1 MSQRHLARM
10 VSLQVL
16 YQLDFGG
23 LLEKKKIE
31 FDLSK
36 NILFYNLQEFADE
49 DFKYKDF
56 VDHLVSEI
64 LKNIEEID
72 KWIKKFAPE
81 WPIKQI
87 SMVDRNILRIGI
99 FELIFLKETPP
110 KVAID
115 EAIELAK
122 RFGSE
127 TSGRFVNGVLGAIY
141 EKIKKEDHN
150 KKNNDQESSSVGEK
164 NKNKV

>member
-31 FDLSK
+31 FEVSK
-36 NILFYNLQEFADE
+36 NILFYNLQEFADN

-64 LKNIEEID
+64 LKNLEEID

-141 EKIKKEDHN
+141 EKLKSSACEDN
-150 KKNNDQESSSVGEK
+150 QLKTEK
-164 NKNKV
+164 TE

>member
-10 VSLQVL
+10 VSLQIL
-16 YQLDFGG
+16 YQLDFSG
-23 LLEKKKIE
+23 LLEKNKTE
-31 FDLSK
+31 PDLSK
-36 NILFYNLQEFADE
+36 NILFYSLQEFAD
-49 DFKYKDF
+49 DNFKYKDF
-56 VDHLVSEI
+56 VDHLISEI
-64 LKNIEEID
+64 LKNLDEID
-72 KWIKKFAPE
+72 NWIKKFAPE

-141 EKIKKEDHN
+141 EKLKKKE
-150 KKNNDQESSSVGEK
+150 NNNNHSDEQKSNPTGEK
-164 NKNKV
+164 NKD

>member
-10 VSLQVL
+10 VSLQIL

-23 LLEKKKIE
+23 LLEPKKKE
-31 FDLSK
+31 FDLSN
-36 NILFYNLQEFADE
+36 NILFYSLQEFAE
-49 DFKYKDF
+49 KDFKYKDF
-56 VDHLVSEI
+56 VNHLLLEI
-64 LKNIEEID
+64 YKNLQEID
-72 KWIKKFAPE
+72 EWIKKFAPE

-87 SMVDRNILRIGI
+87 SMIDRNILRIGI
-99 FELIFLKETPP
+99 FELVFLKETPP

-141 EKIKKEDHN
+141 EELKKKE
-150 KKNNDQESSSVGEK
+150 KNNDHDNEQKSFSAGEE
-164 NKNKV
+164 N

>member
-23 LLEKKKIE
+23 LLESNKKE
-31 FDLSK
+31 FDLSD
-36 NILFYNLQEFADE
+36 NVLFYNLQEFAE
-49 DFKYKDF
+49 KDFKYKDF
-56 VDHLVSEI
+56 VGHLILEI
-64 LKNIEEID
+64 IKNLEEID
-72 KWIKKFAPE
+72 NWIKKFAPE

-87 SMVDRNILRIGI
+87 SMIDRNILRIGI
-99 FELIFLKETPP
+99 YELIFLKETPP

-141 EKIKKEDHN
+141 EKLKHSVR
-150 KKNNDQESSSVGEK
+150 ESDSPQVEK
-164 NKNKV
+164 LER